1 MQDRAPALAVYPVY
15 HLPIIQAYADQLGLV
30 SLINHYVPTELDV
43 DAGTGVLALVWD
55 TRSGRSPVYRLEE
68 CFASQDTELLLG
80 QALPAEAL
88 HDDQV
93 GRVLDRLDD
102 CGTMKLCTACA
113 VRAAGRLGLH
123 KRSVHFDTTSCR
135 VWGDDEFPE
144 TQDVPFR
151 VTYGSSTQKRPDL
164 KQFVLSMLCVDR
176 AVPLWGQPEDG
187 HASDQTLNTTLLSET
202 AQILGRQ
209 GVQPGASISSAD
221 AALVTEDHRA
231 ALRDT
236 LCITR

>member
-1 MQDRAPALAVYPVY
+1 M
-15 HLPIIQAYADQLGLV
+15 
-30 SLINHYVPTELDV
+30 
-43 DAGTGVLALVWD
+43 
-55 TRSGRSPVYRLEE
+55 
-68 CFASQDTELLLG
+68 
-80 QALPAEAL
+80 
-88 HDDQV
+88 
-93 GRVLDRLDD
+93 
-102 CGTMKLCTACA
+102 
-113 VRAAGRLGLH
+113 
-123 KRSVHFDTTSCR
+123 
-135 VWGDDEFPE
+135 
-144 TQDVPFR
+144 PFR
-151 VTYGSSTQKRPDL
+151 VTYGSRTQKRPDL